1 MKFRNIGQLFL
12 ATVVSLGLCLGVTSC
27 SNSFTVGFLY
37 VLAVSTSNGATG
49 QISGYKINNNTGQLT
64 FITKGPFGSGG
75 INPIRA
81 VVFPGGRFM
90 YVLNEKP
97 SNTAGGNI
105 ALFTIGATGVLSY
118 QTSYSSQ
125 GVLPVSI
132 AIGNNNS
139 NFVYVLDQQV
149 QDKNGNV
156 INNGNGAITAFAVD
170 TNTGRLSLVENQQVI
185 NPDGSQLPYFPV
197 GFQPKAFGPINDSAL
212 VGSYIYTVDS
222 DQSVFPY
229 QFNPL
234 NGQLTVTQNGPQPTG
249 AKNITVIGGNAAYV
263 YLLDAGTT
271 PSTILPYTRG
281 SGGILQTVTS
291 GTVPNDPTVTNPS
304 DLVVDSKGVRLY
316 IANAGPNTNPTNP
329 SSAISAFS
337 ILSTGQLTEIGGSP
351 FAAGTFPSGP
361 QPICILEDPSNQ
373 YIYEA
378 NAAASTVTGGKI
390 DSNTGVLTAL
400 PRGSQFATVGN
411 PTWCVATGVPQ

>member
-37 VLAVSTSNGATG
+37 ITAVSTSNGASG

-81 VVFPGGRFM
+81 VVFPGGRFL

-97 SNTAGGNI
+97 SGTAGGNI
-105 ALFTIGATGVLSY
+105 ALFTVGATGVLSY

-132 AIGNNNS
+132 AVGNNNA

-197 GFQPKAFGPINDSAL
+197 GFQPKAFGPINNSAL
-212 VGSYIYTVDS
+212 IGSYIYTVDA

-249 AKNITVIGGNAAYV
+249 ATNITVIGGNAQYV

-291 GTVPNDPTVTNPS
+291 GTVQNDPTVTNPS

-316 IANAGPNTNPTNP
+316 ISNAGPNTNPTNP
-329 SSAISAFS
+329 ASAITAFS

-351 FAAGTFPSGP
+351 FSAGTFPSGP
-361 QPICILEDPSNQ
+361 VPICILEDPSNQ
-373 YIYEA
+373 YIYTG
-378 NAAASTVTGGKI
+378 NFAASTVTGGKI